1 MMDYEKIRDFRNRRS
16 AFAQRIGIEV
26 EELREGYARAVKT
39 ITEEDTNPLG
49 RAHGAV
55 LFAVADTAC
64 GSAAC
69 SYGRKAVTL
78 NATYHFLRGGAVG
91 DRVTAEAREVKH
103 GATISVYDAVV
114 ADQNGRLVGSAT
126 MSFYTLDEPLDL

>member
-1 MMDYEKIRDFRNRRS
+1 MDYEKITLFRNKRS
-16 AFAQRIGIEV
+16 AFAQRMGIVV
-26 EELREGYARAVKT
+26 EDIQEGYARAVKT

-64 GSAAC
+64 GSAAA
-69 SYGRKAVTL
+69 SYGKKSVTL

-91 DRVTAEAREVKH
+91 DHIIAEAREVKH
-103 GATISVYDAVV
+103 GSTISVYDAQLK
-114 ADQNGRLVGSAT
+114 DQEGRLVGSAT
-126 MSFYTLDEPLDL
+126 MTFYTLDEPLDL

>member
-1 MMDYEKIRDFRNRRS
+1 MDYQKIMDFRNQRS
-16 AFAQRIGIEV
+16 AFAKRMGIEV
-26 EELREGYARAVKT
+26 VELREGYARAVKM
-39 ITEEDTNPLG
+39 IHEEDTNPLG

-69 SYGRKAVTL
+69 SYGKKAVTL
-78 NATYHFLRGGAVG
+78 NSTYNFLRGGAVG
-91 DRVTAEAREVKH
+91 DLITAEAREVKH

-114 ADQNGRLVGSAT
+114 TDQDGKLVGSAT
-126 MSFYTLDEPLDL
+126 MTFYTMDEPLDL